1 MSAWSEI
8 NYITSMAYY
17 KSCVANG
24 GDSDT
29 WFIEDTIPTLKEVA
43 DTVDPQVVE
52 AIRIVTAVSQ
62 ELFLA

>member
-8 NYITSMAYY
+8 NSIAKLAYY
-17 KSCVANG
+17 ESCVANG
-24 GDSDT
+24 GDRYT
-29 WFIEDTIPTLKEVA
+29 WFIEDITHTLKEVA

-62 ELFLA
+62 ELFLK